1 MSFRCENPFKDLT
14 CRNVGKTIYD
24 YGLTMIKP
32 IFSVPT
38 FFIFA
43 WSITWALIVVDNDF
57 YRKQAVENI
66 GMPFTI
72 ISTTL
77 AFILPL
83 QAQSAV
89 ARNKAS
95 LDNFS
100 AFCGDVLA
108 LGWEIIAFARDEEKQ
123 TNTVSTKN
131 RNKIEGIFD
140 ILFVLPTVVKWNF
153 RDSDKLDLDKLQLV
167 KRKDGK
173 AVTDPDLDFT
183 GRSGGET
190 NPLRRRRASVSQIK
204 LIKKFKDT
212 ESGTA
217 LKDLQ
222 VNMLGVDLP
231 ELMFAKIYDL
241 IAELEASD
249 TRKNMITRTTER
261 IYGAYGNMG
270 NINSFT
276 LPRLY
281 DAFLILAMAV
291 FVTMLPFSYGKDGD
305 GIFILSYIGSNIVW
319 HASIVIYFFLGIN
332 YVTKTVAK
340 AFNSSSA
347 AVGFQT
353 VGQTESNTNRALH
366 AMFAHKFKLQATIPL
381 TIDTKS
387 DDSQGKFR
395 RLIHY

>member
-1 MSFRCENPFKDLT
+1 MSLRCENPCKGLT
-14 CRNVGKTIYD
+14 FRKIGKTLYD
-24 YGLTMIKP
+24 YGWTMIKP
-32 IFSVPT
+32 IISVLT

-43 WSITWALIVVDNDF
+43 WSSAWDVIVVDNNL
-57 YRKQAVENI
+57 YREQAIENI

-108 LGWEIIAFARDEEKQ
+108 LGWEVIAFARDEEKQ

-131 RNKIEGIFD
+131 RDKIEGIFD

-153 RDSDKLDLDKLQLV
+153 RESKELSLNKLQLV

-173 AVTDPDLDFT
+173 KVTDPDLDFT
-183 GRSGGET
+183 GRLGQT
-190 NPLRRRRASVSQIK
+190 NPLRQRRASVSITK
-204 LIKKFKDT
+204 ESKYFKNT
-212 ESGTA
+212 ESGEA

-222 VNMLGVDLP
+222 DNMLGVDLP

-241 IAELEASD
+241 IAEIEASD
-249 TRKNMITRTTER
+249 TRKNMLTRTAER

-281 DAFLILAMAV
+281 DAFLLLAMAV

-319 HASIVIYFFLGIN
+319 HAIIIIYFFLGIN

-340 AFNSSSA
+340 AFNSSST

-353 VGQTESNTNRALH
+353 VGETESKTNRALH
-366 AMFAHKFKLQATIPL
+366 AMFAHKFKLQTTIPL

-387 DDSQGKFR
+387 DDPQGKFR